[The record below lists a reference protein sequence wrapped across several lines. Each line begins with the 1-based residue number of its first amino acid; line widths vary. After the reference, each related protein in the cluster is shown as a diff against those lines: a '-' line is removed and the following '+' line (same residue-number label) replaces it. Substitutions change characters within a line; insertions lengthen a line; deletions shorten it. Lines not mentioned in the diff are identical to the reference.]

1 MANPI
6 ELIPLLVVVLLLVGV
21 QGGTVESMEIVAE
34 GTHSASEIPD
44 VYVVGGGTTTIPAN
58 ASVSGSVYVIGG
70 TAVVDG
76 QIDGD
81 VTQLSGNLTFGPS
94 AVVTGNTQ
102 YFAGTLDI
110 DEEASLGSFTTGEA
124 LAAQSAS
131 PTRGY
136 AFLVVQTLA
145 LAVAAALLVRRFEF
159 AFVNAGRAVTAHPVV
174 SGVVGLLVSATA
186 LALVVFMAMTII
198 LIPVSVLGFGVG
210 VLTVAYGYLVYG
222 YLVGQRLPI
231 DRPDVAS
238 GVGVVVFS
246 AALELVGAVPFVGT
260 AVQLGLLVVG
270 LGAVVVTYF
279 GLQTF
284 EPVSLPT

>member
-6 ELIPLLVVVLLLVGV
+6 ELIPLLVVVFLLVGV
-21 QGGTVESMEIVAE
+21 QGGPVESIEIVTD
-34 GTHSASEIPD
+34 GTHTVSEMPD

-70 TAVVDG
+70 TAVLEG

-81 VTQLSGNLTFGPS
+81 VTQLSGNLTVAS
-94 AVVTGNTQ
+94 TAVVSGNTQ
-102 YFAGTLDI
+102 YIAGALDI
-110 DEEASLGSFTTGEA
+110 DDGATLGSFTTAET
-124 LAAQSAS
+124 LAAQSTS

-136 AFLVVQTLA
+136 VFLAAQTLA
-145 LAVAAALLVRRFEF
+145 LALAAGFLVRRFEF
-159 AFVNAGRAVTAHPVV
+159 AFVNAGQAVTAHPVV

-198 LIPVSVLGFGVG
+198 LIPVSILGFGVG

-238 GVGVVVFS
+238 AVGVVLF
-246 AALELVGAVPFVGT
+246 AIGLELVGAIPLVGSL
-260 AVQLGLLVVG
+260 VQLGVLVVS
-270 LGAVVVTYF
+270 LGAVLVTYF
-279 GLQTF
+279 GLRTF
-284 EPVSLPT
+284 EPVSLPA